1 MWWSMVVFGTAC
13 SHALRHRT
21 CSSVMELNS
30 CSAHGSAQLTGMR
43 WAVIKSRTDGYVT
56 EELGRIRRR
65 KTGTGTGTGTGTA
78 RNWLCD
84 MQA

>member
-13 SHALRHRT
+13 SHAPRHRT

-30 CSAHGSAQLTGMR
+30 CRAHGSAQLTGMR
-43 WAVIKSRTDGYVT
+43 WAVMKSRTDGYVT

-65 KTGTGTGTGTGTA
+65 KTGTGTGTGTA